1 MKILIYT
8 IITIAFLLI
17 TFFGLGPVVFADG
30 SMSER
35 LWTLLVVLLL
45 YFVLGWITLR
55 FIKFNNSRKK

>member
-55 FIKFNNSRKK
+55 LIKFNNSRKK

>member
-1 MKILIYT
+1 MKILVY
-8 IITIAFLLI
+8 IIIAIAFLLI
-17 TFFGLGPVVFADG
+17 TFFGLGPVILADG

-35 LWTLLVVLLL
+35 MWTLLVVLLL